1 MQQVDRLLVGG
12 IVLTMNE
19 DMDIY
24 PDGAVAIKGAEIV
37 AIGPTVEIRANF
49 DAPEVIECNGQVIMP
64 GLVNAHTHLS
74 MTLMRGLADDLR
86 LDVWLMGY
94 VMPAE
99 KIYVDENFVYLGA
112 KLAMAEL
119 IMGGTTCFADM
130 YYFEAEVARAAAEV
144 GMRGLCGQTILKFP
158 SPDAET
164 YEDSLAYTE
173 KFIQDWKGHPIVV
186 PSVAPHAPYTSTDE
200 LLELCANL
208 AHKYDVPLIIH
219 VAETK
224 QEVED
229 SRTEYGMPVVP
240 RIKKL
245 GILDHKC
252 LCAHCVHLDTGEIR
266 TLRNHNAGVS
276 HNPTSNLKL
285 ASGIA
290 PVKAMLDLGINV
302 GLGTDGTASN
312 NDLDMFT
319 EIHLA
324 ALLAKVATND
334 PTTLPAKQALLM
346 ATRLGAQA
354 CHIGDIT
361 GSLEIGKRADLIV
374 VEQRTVHNT
383 PFFTHDP
390 DSIYGQ
396 LVYSTKST
404 DVKHVMCN
412 GAWLMRD
419 RQLLTVDLPPIL
431 EEAQAIA
438 VKIDK
443 YIREYS
449 GNIMSKLLS
458 IASFQRQES
467 FEIQLKTRFD
477 NPETLQRLLEH
488 PDVQVVKESHYRQY
502 DTYFLFS
509 DESRVRYREDDHM
522 DEAGEVTGVRTRL
535 TYTSPTKEREFDRAV
550 LLSHSQF
557 YAPADHPLRFY
568 REYFRGAEEREI
580 TKERRR
586 WSILYKGVQ
595 FYVNLDKFLKP
606 EAKHTYLE
614 IKSRTWSMRDAEFK
628 ASLVAEILTNILEV
642 DPAERVAMD
651 YVELAGNTALPEPA

>member
-1 MQQVDRLLVGG
+1 MQKVDRLLIKGY
-12 IVLTMNE
+12 VLTMN
-19 DMDIY
+19 DGMDTY
-24 PDGAVAIKGAEIV
+24 SDGAVAIQGAEIV
-37 AIGPTVEIRANF
+37 AVGPTAEIVANF
-49 DAPEVIECNGQVIMP
+49 EAPEVVDCSGQVIMP

-94 VMPAE
+94 IMPAE
-99 KIYVDENFVYLGA
+99 KIYVNEEFVYLGA
-112 KLAMAEL
+112 KLALAEL
-119 IMGGTTCFADM
+119 ILSGTTCFADM
-130 YYFEAEVARAAAEV
+130 YYFESEVARAAAEV
-144 GMRGLCGQTILKFP
+144 GVRGLCGQTILKFP
-158 SPDAET
+158 SPDAES

-173 KFIQDWKGHPIVV
+173 KFIQQWKGHPLVV

-200 LLELCANL
+200 LLQLCADL
-208 AHKYDVPLIIH
+208 AHKHDVPVIIH

-229 SRTEYGMPVVP
+229 SRNEFGMPVVP
-240 RIKKL
+240 RIKKM

-252 LCAHCVHLDTGEIR
+252 LCAHCVHIDAGEIR
-266 TLRNHNAGVS
+266 TLRNHNTGVS

-290 PVKAMLDLGINV
+290 PVKAMLDQGMNV
-302 GLGTDGTASN
+302 GIGTDGTASN

-354 CHIGDIT
+354 CHVGDIT
-361 GSLEIGKRADLIV
+361 GSLEVGKRADIIMVNQKTL
-374 VEQRTVHNT
+374 HNT

-404 DVKHVMCN
+404 DVAHVMCN

-419 RQLLTVDLPPIL
+419 RQLLTIDLPPVL
-431 EEAQAIA
+431 EQAQVIA
-438 VKIDK
+438 EQIDK

-458 IASFQRQES
+458 IVSFQRQES

-477 NPETLQRLLEH
+477 NPEMLQRLLEH
-488 PDVQVVKESHYRQY
+488 ADVQIVKEIRYRQY
-502 DTYFLFS
+502 DTYFLFN
-509 DESRVRYREDDHM
+509 DGSRVRYREDDTL
-522 DEAGEVTGVRTRL
+522 DESNEVTGVRTRL

-557 YAPADHPLRFY
+557 YAPADRPLRFY
-568 REYFRGAEEREI
+568 HEYFRGAEEREI

-595 FYVNLDKFLKP
+595 FYVNLDNFQKP
-606 EAKHTYLE
+606 KADHIYLE
-614 IKSRTWSMRDAEFK
+614 IKSRTWSMRDAEYK
-628 ASLVAEILTNILEV
+628 ASLIAEMLAEILQVSAE
-642 DPAERVAMD
+642 ERVAMD
-651 YVELAGNTALPEPA
+651 YVELAGGPVAVPN

>member
-1 MQQVDRLLVGG
+1 MQKVDRLLIKGY
-12 IVLTMNE
+12 VLTMN
-19 DMDIY
+19 DGMDTY
-24 PDGAVAIKGAEIV
+24 SDGAVAIKGAEIV
-37 AIGPTVEIRANF
+37 AVGPTAEIVANF
-49 DAPEVIECNGQVIMP
+49 EAPEVLDCSGQVIMP

-94 VMPAE
+94 IMPAE
-99 KIYVDENFVYLGA
+99 KIYVNEEFVYLGA
-112 KLAMAEL
+112 KLALAEL
-119 IMGGTTCFADM
+119 ILSGTTCFADM
-130 YYFEAEVARAAAEV
+130 YYFESEVARAAAEV
-144 GMRGLCGQTILKFP
+144 GVRGLCGQTILKFP
-158 SPDAET
+158 SPDAES

-173 KFIQDWKGHPIVV
+173 KFIQQWKGHSLVV

-200 LLELCANL
+200 LLQLCADL
-208 AHKYDVPLIIH
+208 AHKYDVPVIIH

-229 SRTEYGMPVVP
+229 SRNEFGMPVVP
-240 RIKKL
+240 RIKKM

-252 LCAHCVHLDTGEIR
+252 LCAHCVHIDSGEIR

-290 PVKAMLDLGINV
+290 PVKTMLDQGVNV
-302 GLGTDGTASN
+302 GIGTDGTASN

-334 PTTLPAKQALLM
+334 PTTLPAKEALLM

-354 CHIGDIT
+354 CHVGDIT
-361 GSLEIGKRADLIV
+361 GSLEVGKRADIIMVNQKTL
-374 VEQRTVHNT
+374 HNT
-383 PFFTHDP
+383 PFFSHDP
-390 DSIYGQ
+390 DGIYGQ

-404 DVKHVMCN
+404 DVAHVMCN
-412 GAWLMRD
+412 GVWLMRD
-419 RQLLTVDLPPIL
+419 RQLLTIDLPPIL
-431 EEAQAIA
+431 EQAQTIA
-438 VKIDK
+438 VQIDK

-477 NPETLQRLLEH
+477 HPEMLRRLLEH
-488 PDVQVVKESHYRQY
+488 PDVQIVKETRYRQY
-502 DTYFLFS
+502 DTYFLFN
-509 DESRVRYREDDHM
+509 DGSRVRYREDDTL
-522 DEAGEVTGVRTRL
+522 DEANEVTGVRTRL
-535 TYTSPTKEREFDRAV
+535 TYTSPTKEREFDQAV

-557 YAPADHPLRFY
+557 YAPADRPLRFY
-568 REYFRGAEEREI
+568 HEYFRGAEEREI

-595 FYVNLDKFLKP
+595 FYVNLDNFLKP
-606 EAKHTYLE
+606 KADHTYLE
-614 IKSRTWSMRDAEFK
+614 IKSRTWSMRDAEYK
-628 ASLVAEILTNILEV
+628 ASLIAEMLSEILQV
-642 DPAERVAMD
+642 AADERVAMD
-651 YVELAGNTALPEPA
+651 YVELAGGPVAVPN

>member
-1 MQQVDRLLVGG
+1 MQKVDRLLIKGY
-12 IVLTMNE
+12 VLTMN
-19 DMDIY
+19 DGMDTY
-24 PDGAVAIKGAEIV
+24 SDGAVAIKGAEIV
-37 AIGPTVEIRANF
+37 AVGPTAEIVANF
-49 DAPEVIECNGQVIMP
+49 EAPEVVDCSGQVIMP

-94 VMPAE
+94 IMPAE
-99 KIYVDENFVYLGA
+99 KIYVNEEFVYLGA
-112 KLAMAEL
+112 KLALAEL
-119 IMGGTTCFADM
+119 ILSGTTCFADM
-130 YYFEAEVARAAAEV
+130 YYFESEVARAAAEV
-144 GMRGLCGQTILKFP
+144 GVRGLCGQTILKFP
-158 SPDAET
+158 SPDAES

-173 KFIQDWKGHPIVV
+173 KFIQQWKGHPLVV

-200 LLELCANL
+200 LLQLCADL
-208 AHKYDVPLIIH
+208 AHKHDVPVIIH
-219 VAETK
+219 VSETK

-229 SRTEYGMPVVP
+229 SRNEFGMPVVP
-240 RIKKL
+240 RIKKM

-252 LCAHCVHLDTGEIR
+252 LCAHCVHIDAGEIR

-290 PVKAMLDLGINV
+290 PVKAMLDQGMNV
-302 GLGTDGTASN
+302 GIGTDGTASN

-354 CHIGDIT
+354 CHVGDIT
-361 GSLEIGKRADLIV
+361 GSLEVGKRADIIMVNQKTL
-374 VEQRTVHNT
+374 HNT

-404 DVKHVMCN
+404 DVAHVMCN

-419 RQLLTVDLPPIL
+419 RQLLTIDLQPVL
-431 EEAQAIA
+431 EQAQVIA
-438 VKIDK
+438 EQIDK

-477 NPETLQRLLEH
+477 NPEMLQRLLEH
-488 PDVQVVKESHYRQY
+488 PDVQIVKEVRYRQY
-502 DTYFLFS
+502 DTYFLFN
-509 DESRVRYREDDHM
+509 DGSRVRYREDDTL
-522 DEAGEVTGVRTRL
+522 DESNEVTGVRTRL

-557 YAPADHPLRFY
+557 YAPADRPLRFY
-568 REYFRGAEEREI
+568 HEYFRGAEEREI

-595 FYVNLDKFLKP
+595 FYVNLDNFQKP
-606 EAKHTYLE
+606 KADHIYLE
-614 IKSRTWSMRDAEFK
+614 IKSRTWSMRDAEYK
-628 ASLVAEILTNILEV
+628 ASLIAEMLAEILQVSAE
-642 DPAERVAMD
+642 ERVAMD
-651 YVELAGNTALPEPA
+651 YVELAGGPVVVPN

>member
-1 MQQVDRLLVGG
+1 MQKVDRLLIKGY
-12 IVLTMNE
+12 VLTMN
-19 DMDIY
+19 DGMDTY
-24 PDGAVAIKGAEIV
+24 SDGAVAIQGAEIV
-37 AIGPTVEIRANF
+37 AVGPTAEIVANF
-49 DAPEVIECNGQVIMP
+49 EAPEVVDCSGQVIMP

-94 VMPAE
+94 IMPAE
-99 KIYVDENFVYLGA
+99 KIYVNEEFVYLGA
-112 KLAMAEL
+112 KLALAEL
-119 IMGGTTCFADM
+119 ILSGTTCFADM
-130 YYFEAEVARAAAEV
+130 YYFESEVARAAAEV
-144 GMRGLCGQTILKFP
+144 GVRGLCGQTILKFP
-158 SPDAET
+158 SPDAES

-173 KFIQDWKGHPIVV
+173 KFIQQWKGHPLVV

-200 LLELCANL
+200 LLQLCADL
-208 AHKYDVPLIIH
+208 AHKHDVPVIIH
-219 VAETK
+219 VSETK

-229 SRTEYGMPVVP
+229 SRNEFGMPVVP
-240 RIKKL
+240 RIKKM

-252 LCAHCVHLDTGEIR
+252 LCAHCVHIDAGEIR
-266 TLRNHNAGVS
+266 TLRNHNTGVS

-290 PVKAMLDLGINV
+290 PVKAMLDQGMNV
-302 GLGTDGTASN
+302 GIGTDGTASN

-354 CHIGDIT
+354 CHVGDIT
-361 GSLEIGKRADLIV
+361 GSLEVGKRADIIMVNQKTL
-374 VEQRTVHNT
+374 HNT

-404 DVKHVMCN
+404 DVAHVMCN

-419 RQLLTVDLPPIL
+419 RQLLTIDLLPVL
-431 EEAQAIA
+431 EQAQVIA
-438 VKIDK
+438 EQIDK

-477 NPETLQRLLEH
+477 NPEMLQRLLEH
-488 PDVQVVKESHYRQY
+488 PDVQIVKEIRYRQY
-502 DTYFLFS
+502 DTYFLFN
-509 DESRVRYREDDHM
+509 DGSRVRYREDDTL
-522 DEAGEVTGVRTRL
+522 DESNEVTGVRTRL

-557 YAPADHPLRFY
+557 YAPADRPLRFY
-568 REYFRGAEEREI
+568 HEYFRGAEEREI

-595 FYVNLDKFLKP
+595 FYVNLDNFQKP
-606 EAKHTYLE
+606 KADHTYLE
-614 IKSRTWSMRDAEFK
+614 IKSRTWSMRDAEYK
-628 ASLVAEILTNILEV
+628 ASLIAEMLAEILQVSAE
-642 DPAERVAMD
+642 ERVAMD
-651 YVELAGNTALPEPA
+651 YVELAGGPVVVPN